1 MKRKILITAALLL
14 CFGAAFAWF
23 ADINGKWSTNL
34 KTPDGNEFPLTY
46 TFKSD
51 GGTLVGTVESPQGSI
66 DLADGKVK
74 DDSLWFSVDVNGT
87 KVLNAGKYFA
97 AGDSI
102 GLGIDFQGMKF
113 HTTLKRAADNK

>member
-1 MKRKILITAALLL
+1 MKRKILFTAALLL

-23 ADINGKWSTNL
+23 ADLNGKWTATL

-51 GGTLVGTVESPQGSI
+51 GSTLTGSVESPQGAI
-66 DLADGKVK
+66 DVQEGKVK
-74 DDSLWFSVDVNGT
+74 GDSLWFSVDAGGT
-87 KVLNAGKYFA
+87 KVLNAGKYIA

-102 GLGIDFQGMKF
+102 SLGIDFQGMKF
-113 HTTLKRAADNK
+113 HATLKRAADK